1 MGSTTTLKNEPGA
14 YCKPR
19 KETIQF
25 LLNYSKALEVKK
37 LASGEYVEFIRNW
50 LKAPVSTGAFI
61 LQRVL

>member
-37 LASGEYVEFIRNW
+37 LASGEYVEFIRN
-50 LKAPVSTGAFI
+50 
-61 LQRVL
+61 